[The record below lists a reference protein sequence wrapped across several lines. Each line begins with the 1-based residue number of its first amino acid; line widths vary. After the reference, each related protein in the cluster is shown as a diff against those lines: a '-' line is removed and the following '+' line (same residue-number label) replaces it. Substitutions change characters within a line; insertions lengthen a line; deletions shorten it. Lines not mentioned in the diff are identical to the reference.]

1 MYTPL
6 HVHSEYSNLRLLD
19 STNKI
24 PDIVNKVVEY
34 GCKGCALTDHESLS
48 GHIKFMN
55 YIKEGKE
62 KGTIPKDFKCIL
74 GDEIYEI
81 DDLDEAH
88 FHYQK
93 GVTKYYHLIV
103 LAKDKEGYQQL
114 KKISSQA
121 WANRFVQFGMERV
134 PITKKQI
141 EEIIGDNKGHLIF
154 STACLGSE
162 IADIILHDRFDEMMP
177 FVEWCQSMVLPE
189 NFYFEMQPNDSE
201 DQVKVNRVLVKLG
214 KQLGIKRIITTDAH
228 YLTKD
233 LAPIHSAFLQSRDNG
248 DRETEQ
254 FYKTCYIMNDA
265 EIHEIL
271 DPFIGEEEVNEALA
285 NTNTIANQIEEFD
298 LFHNQVVPKVP
309 IPKFK
314 PIGLFKKYYEKYPY
328 LGKFAS
334 SSCETDRYYLYLVE
348 KGWKEKEWYEGIP
361 DAEIES
367 MVSRINDEL
376 EAIWESS
383 EKIHDKISNYYI
395 SYLAIKDMVW
405 DDGPDGGDSLVGVG
419 RGSVSSFYTCYLI
432 GVHDVNSYKEHIP
445 YWRHLHADRPE
456 MPDVDFDSETRRRG
470 RILEATK
477 KKFGDKHVLNICTFK
492 TEGPKSAL
500 LTVCRGLN
508 ISNDESAYLA
518 SLIPTKR
525 GFTTSLSVMVYGNEE
540 DGTKPDKQFISECNK
555 HPHLLDY
562 ALQIEGLVSGRS
574 IHASGLIIFEDEY
587 TELNCMMTAP
597 NGQPTTQW
605 DMNDSTYCGGLKFD
619 YLTVTNLDVMH
630 VCMSLLVKYGLIEWQ
645 GNLRSTFEK
654 YFGTS
659 ALDYSNLEM
668 WKEAWDRKIINLFQF
683 DTAVGK
689 ETIKKVKPTN
699 LHELGVCNAL
709 MRLMP
714 QEGVFETPTDR
725 YIRYKNDISQWYD
738 CMRNQYHLNDDE
750 VHTMEKYLKPVYGV
764 STMQEEVME
773 LSMDSKV
780 SNFSMKEANKLR
792 KSIAKKNKKL
802 QKQAKDLFFKK
813 GLDNGTSLN
822 CLNYVWNEV
831 ISNQLSYSFSLP
843 HLISYSIIAIQ
854 EMNMATRYPKV
865 FWNCANLIVNSG
877 SDEEIDEGNDY
888 GKTSIAI
895 GHIQKEGVV
904 ILPPDI
910 NDSDFGFSPDVQ
922 HNRIVFGLKA
932 IKNVNDDLAKTIISN
947 RPYASLED
955 FLTRIY
961 DAHLITDSQMVCLI
975 KAQCFSSTPEKD
987 MEIFLQRLYKPV
999 SKLGLAQINKVIE
1012 SGVIDER
1019 SSHYTEYRMIN
1030 FKKYVLDDSRC
1041 VELVKE
1047 AKVPKCGYNDRLF
1060 VLDNAS
1066 QPFFKQYF
1074 SEDSIVKTMGEH
1086 YVISEK
1092 KFTKEIKARYID
1104 QLVLYLNEKD
1114 IINKYNKYLWNILW
1128 EKYAEGT
1135 PEHWAMEVL
1144 SYYPNA
1150 HELDYVDLAPYG
1162 VVDFYSEPETAEV
1175 YDYYYKWLKDNGTS
1189 VQKPFPKYKIQR
1201 ISGTVIDFNA
1211 THYTVTLQTPTGVVD
1226 CKLSKGEYIFYSRT
1240 LSEIIDGKKKVIEQ
1254 GWFKRGTVLLVA
1266 GYRRD
1271 DVWVAKTYVDSVY
1284 KHTVNR
1290 VINIKDGK
1298 LIVQQERADVE

>member
-1 MYTPL
+1 
-6 HVHSEYSNLRLLD
+6 
-19 STNKI
+19 
-24 PDIVNKVVEY
+24 
-34 GCKGCALTDHESLS
+34 
-48 GHIKFMN
+48 
-55 YIKEGKE
+55 
-62 KGTIPKDFKCIL
+62 
-74 GDEIYEI
+74 
-81 DDLDEAH
+81 
-88 FHYQK
+88 
-93 GVTKYYHLIV
+93 
-103 LAKDKEGYQQL
+103 
-114 KKISSQA
+114 
-121 WANRFVQFGMERV
+121 
-134 PITKKQI
+134 
-141 EEIIGDNKGHLIF
+141 
-154 STACLGSE
+154 
-162 IADIILHDRFDEMMP
+162 
-177 FVEWCQSMVLPE
+177 
-189 NFYFEMQPNDSE
+189 
-201 DQVKVNRVLVKLG
+201 
-214 KQLGIKRIITTDAH
+214 
-228 YLTKD
+228 
-233 LAPIHSAFLQSRDNG
+233 
-248 DRETEQ
+248 
-254 FYKTCYIMNDA
+254 MNDA

-1271 DVWVAKTYVDSVY
+1271 DVWVAKTYADSVY